1 MKEKIFNNFSLKIL
15 SAICAV
21 VLWAVIVNIYDPNT
35 GITMSNIPVQ
45 LINTEALT
53 DNDYSYEVVDGGKIS
68 VYVSGPK
75 SVVTDIKNS
84 DIVATADLSQIS
96 TFADYVD
103 IDVKVVKDGVVLNN
117 LEVTPKTTA
126 VKLNIEN
133 RVTQNIDLSLET
145 TGELAEGYV
154 ITDQSISPNS
164 IKLTGPSSSI
174 SKVVQAKAIYNIS
187 NASDNISDKANI
199 ILYDAEGNVISDPK
213 LTLSKDYADYSAVV
227 SPSKQVPV
235 RFNYSGPLADGY
247 YVTGVDIA
255 PEQVTIAGNRDVL
268 DKISELVIP
277 SSALDL
283 ENVTSTKSYRI
294 WLSDY
299 KPEGITIVSDTYVTI
314 TVNVSNANIR
324 ELEVKPSDI
333 SMNGT
338 AQGLTAKMVST
349 DTFKIRISG
358 TKDVT
363 DPLSTASLKP
373 SVNLDKLGEGD
384 HDVSVSF
391 TLPNGCTLAGT
402 YIVRVNLSTNQTQP
416 ASTQPQT
423 QAVSP
428 DSSTQQN
435 NG

>member
-402 YIVRVNLSTNQTQP
+402 YTVRVNLSTNQTQP

>member
-227 SPSKQVPV
+227 SPSKQAPV

-402 YIVRVNLSTNQTQP
+402 YTVRVNLSTNQTQP